1 MRCLWSGVHDR
12 PRAEVLQSCLLY
24 PYAVWWKPW
33 KWYSAG
39 TVEQMKESHKIKAMK
54 ISRVYDEC
62 LYCTHGFWFS
72 SGYILVVNFH
82 VIVKYS
88 SVLLSTLLYEITDS
102 KTNIC
107 RKSCTGPNIQRAN
120 GCPKGVV
127 SNTPAP

>member
-1 MRCLWSGVHDR
+1 M
-12 PRAEVLQSCLLY
+12 
-24 PYAVWWKPW
+24 
-33 KWYSAG
+33 
-39 TVEQMKESHKIKAMK
+39 
-54 ISRVYDEC
+54 YDEC